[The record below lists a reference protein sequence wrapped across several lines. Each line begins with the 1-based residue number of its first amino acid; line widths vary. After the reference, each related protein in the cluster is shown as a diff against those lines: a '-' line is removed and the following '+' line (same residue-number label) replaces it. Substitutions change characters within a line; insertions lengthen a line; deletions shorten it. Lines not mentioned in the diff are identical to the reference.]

1 MFAQAGD
8 IFFRG
13 DHHFINESGFDLLGK
28 VELVGTSKADHLLA
42 FRSCGFGVV
51 RGIGHEEVYFLRNNA
66 LCKVFIEFFL
76 IECAKLRKHLEI
88 CQMSVYCELD
98 GSAAPGILECV
109 DVVYILFVE
118 VLCAD
123 DLVYSRLDIAVIH
136 HHITVDL
143 FTVYDYAD
151 DLAVL
156 DNSLFHGRVEHYLTA
171 ELCECLAVCI
181 GDSLAAAFGI
191 ARSSCGGF
199 PAQAAHKFSGACFPV
214 RQAGVN
220 CANHPDA

>member
-1 MFAQAGD
+1 MELKLVTNTARSAVLELT
-8 IFFRG
+8 
-13 DHHFINESGFDLLGK
+13 ESGKFYTESQYDIYVNDEK
-28 VELVGTSKADHLLA
+28 YMESN
-42 FRSCGFGVV
+42 
-51 RGIGHEEVYFLRNNA
+51 I
-66 LCKVFIEFFL
+66 
-76 IECAKLRKHLEI
+76 
-88 CQMSVYCELD
+88 
-98 GSAAPGILECV
+98 
-109 DVVYILFVE
+109 E